1 MKARVL
7 NGIIAGITAA
17 ALSLNAACDSSGWI
31 LAGNI
36 AGWLIIVGTLWF
48 VIDNKIKEAQQ

>member
-17 ALSLNAACDSSGWI
+17 TLSLNAACDSSGWV